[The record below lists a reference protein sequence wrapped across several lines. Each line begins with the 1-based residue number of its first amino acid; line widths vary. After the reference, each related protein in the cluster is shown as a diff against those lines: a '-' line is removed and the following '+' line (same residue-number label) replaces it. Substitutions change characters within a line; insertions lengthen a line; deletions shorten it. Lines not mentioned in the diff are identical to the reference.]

1 MEKVK
6 DFSQAYTQAPWRRQV
21 QMLVVFLVLLVLGAT
36 VAAVYLNVSAE
47 AVAMGHDVQIMQDD
61 IDQLSR
67 ANADLE
73 TKLAYLTSEQ
83 TMKERADKMGFEPV
97 QSDQIMY
104 LKVQGYYSRQPIN
117 LAPAS
122 GPVLVKTTKL
132 PPEYSESL
140 VTWFKVN
147 VVVPASLLAKVLP

>member
-6 DFSQAYTQAPWRRQV
+6 DFSQAYTQAPWRRQI

-36 VAAVYLNVSAE
+36 VASVYLNVTAQ
-47 AVAMGHDVQIMQDD
+47 AVSMGHDVQIMQDD

-67 ANADLE
+67 SNADLE
-73 TKLAYLTSEQ
+73 TQLAYLTSEQ
-83 TMKERADKMGFEPV
+83 TMKERADQMGFEPV
-97 QSDQIMY
+97 QPDQIMY

-117 LAPAS
+117 LAPAP
-122 GPVLVKTTKL
+122 GPVLVKNTKL
-132 PPEYSESL
+132 SPEYSESL
-140 VTWFKVN
+140 VDWFKVN